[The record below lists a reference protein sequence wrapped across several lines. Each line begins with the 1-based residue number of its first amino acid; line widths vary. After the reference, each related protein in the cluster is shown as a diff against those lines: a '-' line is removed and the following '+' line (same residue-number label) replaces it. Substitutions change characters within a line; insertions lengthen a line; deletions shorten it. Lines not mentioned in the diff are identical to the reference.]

1 MTTHSSPTVIA
12 TWQVHTSLGV
22 FTLEA
27 DEHGLCA
34 LLFPGEN
41 SQARPNPGNE
51 RDTADAPSPLL
62 KEAASQLL
70 AYLDG
75 RLFAFDLP
83 LSYCRTA
90 FQKHVWQG
98 LMDIP
103 YGETMSYGELAT
115 QLGNRN
121 KARAVGGA
129 AHANPIGIIIPC
141 HRLIGA
147 SGALT
152 GFGGGLD
159 MKETL
164 LSLEQKYQRK

>member
-1 MTTHSSPTVIA
+1 MA
-12 TWQVHTSLGV
+12 
-22 FTLEA
+22 
-27 DEHGLCA
+27 
-34 LLFPGEN
+34 
-41 SQARPNPGNE
+41 
-51 RDTADAPSPLL
+51 
-62 KEAASQLL
+62 
-70 AYLDG
+70 
-75 RLFAFDLP
+75 
-83 LSYCRTA
+83 
-90 FQKHVWQG
+90 
-98 LMDIP
+98 IP

-159 MKETL
+159 MKAAL
-164 LSLEQKYQRK
+164 LRLEKN